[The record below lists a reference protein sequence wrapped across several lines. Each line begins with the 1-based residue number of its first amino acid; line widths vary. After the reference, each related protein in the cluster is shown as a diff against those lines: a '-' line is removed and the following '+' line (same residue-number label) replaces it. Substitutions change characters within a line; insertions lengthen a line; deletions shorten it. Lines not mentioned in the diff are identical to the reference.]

1 MNYLMMIAIAFPIIW
16 GACLPLLHYKEAD
29 RSSRNKYALTG
40 TLITSALVLL
50 NVFIF
55 KSNTGFQ
62 LIQLTDKMSIV
73 FDVDALSCV
82 FLCLIAILWP
92 LAVLY
97 AGEYMHHEGK
107 ENKFFSFYLMT
118 YGIVIGLACSA
129 NLITFYLLYECL
141 TFATIP
147 LVMHAMNRRA
157 IKAGRKYFMY
167 SIAGAATAFVG
178 IMFLV
183 NYGTS
188 LDFIYGGTLDLV
200 KIGSQQNLILF
211 GYILT
216 FFGFGVKAAVFP
228 FHGWLPSAGVA
239 PTPVTALL
247 HAVAV
252 VKAGVFAIMR
262 VTYYSFG
269 AAFLSGTWAQS
280 IVLSFACFTIVFGS
294 VCAWKQQHL
303 KKRFAYS
310 TISNLSYILLG
321 VGMMNAQGLCA
332 GLAHM
337 LIHGIMKICLF
348 FCVGVVM
355 EKTHRE
361 YVPEIEGMGR
371 VMPITFGCFT
381 IGSLSLSGIPLFA
394 GFISKAAL
402 GTAAVSSGLPLGLAG
417 LCALLI
423 SAVLTAAYTFEIVIK
438 AFFPS
443 KGFNTRHLRE
453 FKDPSWQMK
462 TPLIVL
468 SILMILIGLH
478 STELMNLLS
487 KIAMNLM

>member
-50 NVFIF
+50 NVFTF

-188 LDFIYGGTLDLV
+188 LFM
-200 KIGSQQNLILF
+200 
-211 GYILT
+211 
-216 FFGFGVKAAVFP
+216 AE
-228 FHGWLPSAGVA
+228 H
-239 PTPVTALL
+239 
-247 HAVAV
+247 
-252 VKAGVFAIMR
+252 
-262 VTYYSFG
+262 
-269 AAFLSGTWAQS
+269 
-280 IVLSFACFTIVFGS
+280 
-294 VCAWKQQHL
+294 
-303 KKRFAYS
+303 
-310 TISNLSYILLG
+310 
-321 VGMMNAQGLCA
+321 
-332 GLAHM
+332 
-337 LIHGIMKICLF
+337 
-348 FCVGVVM
+348 
-355 EKTHRE
+355 
-361 YVPEIEGMGR
+361 
-371 VMPITFGCFT
+371 
-381 IGSLSLSGIPLFA
+381 
-394 GFISKAAL
+394 
-402 GTAAVSSGLPLGLAG
+402 
-417 LCALLI
+417 
-423 SAVLTAAYTFEIVIK
+423 
-438 AFFPS
+438 
-443 KGFNTRHLRE
+443 
-453 FKDPSWQMK
+453 
-462 TPLIVL
+462 
-468 SILMILIGLH
+468 
-478 STELMNLLS
+478 
-487 KIAMNLM
+487 